1 MKPEVK
7 KEESMSEIPFEEF
20 SKIDFRVA
28 EVKEAEKVK
37 GADKL
42 LKLKIDLGS
51 EEREIVAGIAQ
62 AYSPEELIGKKIV
75 VVTNLKPAKI
85 RGIESKGMLLA
96 AKDGEILS
104 LVCVDKDVEK
114 GSKIS

>member
-1 MKPEVK
+1 
-7 KEESMSEIPFEEF
+7 
-20 SKIDFRVA
+20 
-28 EVKEAEKVK
+28 VK

-51 EEREIVAGIAQ
+51 EQREIVAAVAQ
-62 AYSPEELIGKKIV
+62 AYSPEEMLGKKIV
-75 VVTNLKPAKI
+75 VVTNLKTVKI

-96 AKDGEILS
+96 AKDGETLS
-104 LVCVDKDVEK
+104 LVGVDKDVKK